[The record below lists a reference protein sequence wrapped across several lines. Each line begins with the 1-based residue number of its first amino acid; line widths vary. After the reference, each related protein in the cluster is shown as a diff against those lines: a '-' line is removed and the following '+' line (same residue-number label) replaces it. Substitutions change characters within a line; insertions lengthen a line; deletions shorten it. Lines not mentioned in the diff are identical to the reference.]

1 MVGKI
6 VRTCSVVAGK
16 VAVAGDPTDNRDY
29 WSDPVVKNV
38 VDSQQVVM
46 AGHIKRIRK
55 RIRFAQENQRNRRRP
70 HDSPVTSCLEPF
82 IVTNVLLRYMLYAMI
97 HR

>member
-1 MVGKI
+1 MVDGVVGKI
-6 VRTCSVVAGK
+6 VRSVIAGK
-16 VAVAGDPTDNRDY
+16 VAVAGDPTDNRDFR
-29 WSDPVVKNV
+29 SDPVVKNV

-82 IVTNVLLRYMLYAMI
+82 NVLLRTILLVSLN
-97 HR
+97 H